1 MRGDQLVHGRKRGEV
16 MFSTFLDE
24 SDYTLDEVIKEIYET
39 IYDNCLVKASMDY
52 NRHIH
57 DLRSI
62 AEALEIVRK
71 NQTSEV
77 KK

>member
-1 MRGDQLVHGRKRGEV
+1 

-24 SDYTLDEVIKEIYET
+24 SEYTLDAVIKEICEM
-39 IYDNCLVKASMDY
+39 INDNCLVKASMDY
-52 NRHIH
+52 NRHNH

-71 NQTSEV
+71 NKESEMR
-77 KK
+77 K